1 MNPRYP
7 VSSFL
12 LTFIVS
18 NFIYMK
24 KILPFLIILLI
35 SCEQKYD
42 TIITGGTIYDGTGG
56 EPFIADIGIKGDTIA
71 FIGEIGFANAG
82 NKIDASG
89 MAVSPGFIN
98 MLSWANETLIMDGR
112 GLGDLMQ
119 GVTMEVMGEGSS
131 MGPLNDSMKAA
142 IEARMV
148 DYKYEIEWNTLGEYF
163 DFMERKGIST
173 NIASFVGNSTI
184 RQNVL
189 GMNNVEANT
198 EQREQMKNLIRQ
210 AMEEGAVGVSS
221 SLEYVPSMY
230 SDTYE
235 LIEFAKIAAEYGG
248 MYISHIRDEE
258 EKLLEAVREIITIAI
273 EANIRAEIYH
283 LKASGASNW
292 DKLDSA
298 IYLIEE
304 ARDSGISLTTDMYN
318 YPASSTGLDIVL
330 PNWAKEGGILKEI
343 ERLSDPELRR
353 QIESEIDWNTPPDRI
368 LLVGFR
374 NENLRHL
381 TGKYLSEVATERDEA
396 VSKVLCDLIVEDGS
410 RIQVVYFSMS
420 EENIRK
426 KIALPYMSFC
436 SDAGSMAPEGVFLKQ
451 STHPRAYGSFARL
464 LSNYVREEKIISL
477 EEAVRKLTLLPA
489 LNLKLSRRGA
499 LKEGYFADIVIFDPE
514 TIDDLATF
522 ENPHQLAIGV
532 EHVWVNGI
540 PVIANREHTGARPG
554 KAIRGPGYRK

>member
-12 LTFIVS
+12 LTFIVP

-71 FIGEIGFANAG
+71 FIGEIGFANAA

-230 SDTYE
+230 SDTDE

-258 EKLLEAVREIITIAI
+258 EKLLEAVREIITIAR

-292 DKLDSA
+292 NKLDSA

-381 TGKYLSEVATERDEA
+381 TGKYLSEVATERDE
-396 VSKVLCDLIVEDGS
+396 VVTKVLCDLIVEDGS

-540 PVIANREHTGARPG
+540 PVIANREHTGAMPG

>member
-12 LTFIVS
+12 LTFIVP

>member
-1 MNPRYP
+1 
-7 VSSFL
+7 
-12 LTFIVS
+12 
-18 NFIYMK
+18 MK

-230 SDTYE
+230 SDTDE

>member
-12 LTFIVS
+12 LTFIVP

-292 DKLDSA
+292 NKLDSA

>member
-1 MNPRYP
+1 
-7 VSSFL
+7 
-12 LTFIVS
+12 
-18 NFIYMK
+18 
-24 KILPFLIILLI
+24 
-35 SCEQKYD
+35 
-42 TIITGGTIYDGTGG
+42 
-56 EPFIADIGIKGDTIA
+56 
-71 FIGEIGFANAG
+71 
-82 NKIDASG
+82 
-89 MAVSPGFIN
+89 
-98 MLSWANETLIMDGR
+98 
-112 GLGDLMQ
+112 
-119 GVTMEVMGEGSS
+119 
-131 MGPLNDSMKAA
+131 
-142 IEARMV
+142 
-148 DYKYEIEWNTLGEYF
+148 
-163 DFMERKGIST
+163 
-173 NIASFVGNSTI
+173 
-184 RQNVL
+184 
-189 GMNNVEANT
+189 MNNVEANT

>member
-1 MNPRYP
+1 
-7 VSSFL
+7 
-12 LTFIVS
+12 
-18 NFIYMK
+18 MK

-42 TIITGGTIYDGTGG
+42 TIIAGGTIYDGTGG

-230 SDTYE
+230 SDTDE

-258 EKLLEAVREIITIAI
+258 EKLLEAVCEIITIAR

-292 DKLDSA
+292 NKLDSA

-381 TGKYLSEVATERDEA
+381 TGKYLSEVATERDE
-396 VSKVLCDLIVEDGS
+396 VVTKVLCDLIVEDGS

>member
-1 MNPRYP
+1 
-7 VSSFL
+7 
-12 LTFIVS
+12 
-18 NFIYMK
+18 MK

-230 SDTYE
+230 SDTDE

-292 DKLDSA
+292 DKLNSA

>member
-1 MNPRYP
+1 
-7 VSSFL
+7 
-12 LTFIVS
+12 
-18 NFIYMK
+18 MK

-499 LKEGYFADIVIFDPE
+499 LKEGYYADIVIFDPE